1 MLLYLQYAAKA
12 LNCEQIFLQA
22 GLASTPCCNVQKEE
36 ADGDLT
42 LANIDCNRGCQFP
55 LRIGKGAQETDRGNS
70 RRIKSVMCIW
80 GGVEG
85 VTPLQC
91 FQKCK
96 KAGQK
101 TPLPL
106 KSISAHLCMKGC
118 FYCHT
123 KHIIRNSIPM
133 FYDNSEHY

>member
-1 MLLYLQYAAKA
+1 MVLYLQYVAKA

-70 RRIKSVMCIW
+70 RRIKSVMCVW

-85 VTPLQC
+85 VIPLPPTMFSEVQESGSKNPPPNEKYLSTPLHE
-91 FQKCK
+91 
-96 KAGQK
+96 GVLL
-101 TPLPL
+101 LPHQ
-106 KSISAHLCMKGC
+106 A
-118 FYCHT
+118 Y
-123 KHIIRNSIPM
+123 NSKQHP
-133 FYDNSEHY
+133 DVL